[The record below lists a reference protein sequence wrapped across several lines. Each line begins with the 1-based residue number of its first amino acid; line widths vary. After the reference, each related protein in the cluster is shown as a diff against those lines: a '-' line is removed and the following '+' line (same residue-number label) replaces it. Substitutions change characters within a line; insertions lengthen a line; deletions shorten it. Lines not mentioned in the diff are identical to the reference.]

1 MTTTAMEFVARCSKG
16 WGARCAA
23 SKGSRCR
30 CACAG
35 HNHGGRKTDAHDE
48 TLKCTPRE
56 ILEYEW
62 DEARPPRPVFPV
74 SDDRVIDLVRITR
87 PGPFGDVEEARV
99 YLDGAPMPRRL
110 VYHSPTGFEWGYG
123 GSGPS
128 DLALNIL
135 ALVVS
140 PKEAMR
146 FHHDFKFWKIAR
158 IPRDG
163 SRISLLEVRVWID
176 QQYDREEREGAGAA

>member
-1 MTTTAMEFVARCSKG
+1 MSDAPRCSKG

-23 SKGSRCR
+23 STGKHCR
-30 CACAG
+30 CACG
-35 HNHGGRKTDAHDE
+35 GRNHGGRKGSNADAHDE
-48 TLKCTPRE
+48 TLQTTPRE
-56 ILEYEW
+56 LLEYRW
-62 DEARPPRPVFPV
+62 NDTRPPRPQFPV
-74 SDDRVIDLVRITR
+74 GDDRVIDLVRITK
-87 PGPFGDVEEARV
+87 PGPFGDIEEARV
-99 YLDGAPMPRRL
+99 YLDGVPMARRL

-146 FHHDFKFWKIAR
+146 FHHDFKFWKVAR

-163 SRISLLEVRVWID
+163 GRISLLEVRVWLD
-176 QQYDREEREGAGAA
+176 QQYDREEQEASAGAQ